1 MPNDNETL
9 YAVAFAMAGRYFP
22 QAVSALYNRAGSATA
37 VYECRRDIKVLMPDA
52 APRLATIVA
61 SLDDLLPRAEA
72 ELQYNAA
79 HGIDTFT
86 PADAG
91 YPSRLRD
98 CADSPVVLFARGTAS
113 LNARH
118 VISIVGTRHATTYSR
133 DAIHHFLTSL
143 RAQCPD
149 VLVVSGLAYGV
160 DILAHRES
168 LNVGYD
174 TVGVLAHGLDTIYPS
189 AHRATASE
197 MVEHG
202 ALLTEFP
209 VRTNADKQ
217 NFVRRNRIV
226 AGMSDACILV
236 ESAAKGG
243 GLITTE
249 ISQAYGRE
257 VFAFP
262 GRVGDAYSEGC
273 NNLIRSNGA
282 GLITSAADF
291 VKDMGWQDDAT
302 LMRAKQQGIERSL
315 FPELSAEEQAIVNV
329 LSRNNDLQI
338 NIISVQSG
346 IEIGKLTSLLFQLE
360 IKGILKTL
368 AGGMYHLLK

>member
-9 YAVAFAMAGRYFP
+9 YAVALTMAGRYFP

-37 VYECRRDIKVLMPDA
+37 VYECRRDIKALMPDA

-168 LNVGYD
+168 LDVGYD

-197 MVEHG
+197 MIAHG

-243 GLITTE
+243 GLITAGMAR
-249 ISQAYGRE
+249 SYGRE

-262 GRVGDAYSEGC
+262 GYVGRDYSEGC
-273 NNLIRSNGA
+273 NRLIRDHRATLLMGA
-282 GLITSAADF
+282 DDFVEAMGWQTDKQLDQARRQGIERQLFPELTDVEQRIVDCLSAEGDMHVNSLAAVSGLPVSQITSAAF
-291 VKDMGWQDDAT
+291 SLELKGV
-302 LMRAKQQGIERSL
+302 AK
-315 FPELSAEEQAIVNV
+315 V
-329 LSRNNDLQI
+329 
-338 NIISVQSG
+338 
-346 IEIGKLTSLLFQLE
+346 
-360 IKGILKTL
+360 L
-368 AGGMYHLLK
+368 AGNVFHLL

>member
-1 MPNDNETL
+1 MHNDNETL
-9 YAVAFAMAGRYFP
+9 YAVALAMAGRYCP
-22 QAVSALYNRAGSATA
+22 QAVAALYRSAGSATA
-37 VYECRRDIKVLMPDA
+37 VYECRRDIKAVMPDA
-52 APRLATIVA
+52 APRLATITA
-61 SLDDLLPRAEA
+61 SIDGFVPRAEE
-72 ELQYNAA
+72 ELNYNAA

-98 CADSPVVLFARGTAS
+98 CADAPVVLFCRGTAQ

-118 VISIVGTRHATTYSR
+118 VVSIVGTRHATTYSR
-133 DAIHHFLTSL
+133 DAIHHFLTAL
-143 RAQCPD
+143 RGQCPD

-168 LNVGYD
+168 LAVGYD

-197 MVEHG
+197 MVSHG

-243 GLITTE
+243 GLIT
-249 ISQAYGRE
+249 AGMARDYGRE

-262 GRVGDAYSEGC
+262 GYVGREYSEGC
-273 NNLIRSNGA
+273 NRLIRDNRATLLTGA
-282 GLITSAADF
+282 DDF
-291 VKDMGWQDDAT
+291 VQTMGWHADAQ
-302 LMRAKQQGIERSL
+302 LDRARRQGIERQL
-315 FPELSAEEQAIVNV
+315 FPELTDAEQRIVDCLADAGDMHVNALAAVSGLPVAQIMSAAF
-329 LSRNNDLQI
+329 
-338 NIISVQSG
+338 
-346 IEIGKLTSLLFQLE
+346 SLEL
-360 IKGILKTL
+360 KGVAKVL
-368 AGGMYHLLK
+368 AGNVFHML

>member
-243 GLITTE
+243 GLITAGMAR
-249 ISQAYGRE
+249 SYGRE

-262 GRVGDAYSEGC
+262 GYVGRDYSEGC
-273 NNLIRSNGA
+273 NRLIRDHRATLIMGA
-282 GLITSAADF
+282 DDFVETMGWQTDKQLDQARRQGIERQLFPELTDVEQRIVDCLSAEGDMHVNSLAAVSGLPVSQITSAAF
-291 VKDMGWQDDAT
+291 SLELKGV
-302 LMRAKQQGIERSL
+302 AK
-315 FPELSAEEQAIVNV
+315 V
-329 LSRNNDLQI
+329 
-338 NIISVQSG
+338 
-346 IEIGKLTSLLFQLE
+346 
-360 IKGILKTL
+360 L
-368 AGGMYHLLK
+368 AGNVFHLL

>member
-9 YAVAFAMAGRYFP
+9 YAVALAMAGRYCP
-22 QAVSALYNRAGSATA
+22 QAVSAIYNRAGSATA
-37 VYECRRDIKVLMPDA
+37 VYECRRDVKAVVPDA
-52 APRLATIVA
+52 APRLVSVVA
-61 SLDDLLPRAEA
+61 SIDDFLPRAEA
-72 ELQYNAA
+72 ELQYNAE

-98 CADSPVVLFARGTAS
+98 CADAPVVLFCRGTAS

-118 VISIVGTRHATTYSR
+118 VINIVGTRHATTYSR

-143 RAQCPD
+143 RAKCPD

-168 LNVGYD
+168 LDVGYD

-189 AHRATASE
+189 AHRATANE
-197 MVEHG
+197 MIAHG

-243 GLITTE
+243 GLITAGMAR
-249 ISQAYGRE
+249 SYGRE

-262 GRVGDAYSEGC
+262 GYVGREYSEGC
-273 NNLIRSNGA
+273 NRLIRDHRATLLISADDFIETMGWHTDKQLDEARKQGIERQLFPELTDVEQRIVDCLSAEGDMHVNSLA
-282 GLITSAADF
+282 AVSGLPVAQITSAAF
-291 VKDMGWQDDAT
+291 SLELKGV
-302 LMRAKQQGIERSL
+302 AK
-315 FPELSAEEQAIVNV
+315 V
-329 LSRNNDLQI
+329 
-338 NIISVQSG
+338 
-346 IEIGKLTSLLFQLE
+346 
-360 IKGILKTL
+360 L
-368 AGGMYHLLK
+368 AGNVFHLL

>member
-243 GLITTE
+243 GLITAGMAR
-249 ISQAYGRE
+249 SYGRE

-262 GRVGDAYSEGC
+262 GYVGRDYSEGC
-273 NNLIRSNGA
+273 NRLIRDHRATLLMGVDDFVEAMGWQTDKQLDQARRQGIERQLFPELTDVEQRIVDCLSAEGDMHVNSLA
-282 GLITSAADF
+282 AVSGLPVSQITSAAF
-291 VKDMGWQDDAT
+291 SLELKGV
-302 LMRAKQQGIERSL
+302 AK
-315 FPELSAEEQAIVNV
+315 V
-329 LSRNNDLQI
+329 
-338 NIISVQSG
+338 
-346 IEIGKLTSLLFQLE
+346 
-360 IKGILKTL
+360 L
-368 AGGMYHLLK
+368 AGNVFHLL

>member
-168 LNVGYD
+168 LDVGYD

-197 MVEHG
+197 MIAHG

-243 GLITTE
+243 GLITAGMAR
-249 ISQAYGRE
+249 SYGRE

-262 GRVGDAYSEGC
+262 GYVGRDYSEGC
-273 NNLIRSNGA
+273 NRLIRDHRATLLMGA
-282 GLITSAADF
+282 DDFVEAMGWQTDKQLDQARRQGIERQLFPELTDVEQRIVDCLSAEGDMHVNSLAAVSGLPVSQITSAAF
-291 VKDMGWQDDAT
+291 SLELKGV
-302 LMRAKQQGIERSL
+302 AK
-315 FPELSAEEQAIVNV
+315 V
-329 LSRNNDLQI
+329 
-338 NIISVQSG
+338 
-346 IEIGKLTSLLFQLE
+346 
-360 IKGILKTL
+360 L
-368 AGGMYHLLK
+368 AGNVFHLL

>member
-1 MPNDNETL
+1 MHNDNETL
-9 YAVAFAMAGRYFP
+9 YAVALAMAGRYCP
-22 QAVSALYNRAGSATA
+22 QAVAELYHRAGSATA
-37 VYECRRDIKVLMPDA
+37 VYDCRSDIKAVVPDA
-52 APRLATIVA
+52 APRVAALVA
-61 SLDDLLPRAEA
+61 SLDDFLPRAEA
-72 ELQYNAA
+72 ELQYNAG

-98 CADSPVVLFARGTAS
+98 CADAPVVLFCRGTAQ

-118 VISIVGTRHATTYSR
+118 VINIVGTRHATTYSR

-143 RAQCPD
+143 RSQCAD

-160 DILAHRES
+160 DILAHREA
-168 LNVGYD
+168 LAVGYA

-197 MVEHG
+197 MISHG

-243 GLITTE
+243 GLITAGMAR
-249 ISQAYGRE
+249 SYGRE

-262 GRVGDAYSEGC
+262 GYVGREYSEGC
-273 NNLIRSNGA
+273 NHLIRDNRATLLTGA
-282 GLITSAADF
+282 DDFVATMGWQTDDQLDRARRQGIERQLFPQLNDVEQRIVDCLASEGDMHVNALAAVSGLPVAQITSAAF
-291 VKDMGWQDDAT
+291 SLELKGV
-302 LMRAKQQGIERSL
+302 AK
-315 FPELSAEEQAIVNV
+315 V
-329 LSRNNDLQI
+329 
-338 NIISVQSG
+338 
-346 IEIGKLTSLLFQLE
+346 
-360 IKGILKTL
+360 L
-368 AGGMYHLLK
+368 AGNVFHLL